1 MKTIVATP
9 GDRQI
14 SLVRTFDAPK
24 KLVFE
29 AWTKPEL
36 LKRWLGVREGWTLDV
51 CTIDLKV
58 GGASRYVWKHP
69 KKGEMG
75 MTQTTKEVVPNEK
88 IVNTEAFDDPWYE
101 GEASSVTTFVES
113 QGKTTVTNVMTYAT
127 KEMRDQVANSGM
139 EHGVDQSYDVLDE
152 IFAA

>member
-1 MKTIVATP
+1 MKTIVTTP

-14 SLVRTFDAPK
+14 SLVRAFDAPK

-36 LKRWLGVREGWTLDV
+36 LKRWLGVREGWTLDT
-51 CTIDLKV
+51 CTIDLEV

-75 MTQTTKEVVPNEK
+75 MTQTTKEVVPNE
-88 IVNTEAFDDPWYE
+88 
-101 GEASSVTTFVES
+101 
-113 QGKTTVTNVMTYAT
+113 
-127 KEMRDQVANSGM
+127 
-139 EHGVDQSYDVLDE
+139 
-152 IFAA
+152 